1 MHSILRLCLQSNRNK
16 VLFNHVQVHMY
27 SMVIASLMDVG
38 YNYDR
43 HSGTIYGSF

>member
-1 MHSILRLCLQSNRNK
+1 MHSILHLCLLSNRSK
-16 VLFNHVQVHMY
+16 VLSNHVQVHMLQ
-27 SMVIASLMDVG
+27 VIASLMDVG